1 MTILEAIQQVD
12 LQIPNRFSHEEKC
25 RWLSELDGL
34 IFRELHQLYEGS
46 EEMKCPVYEADT
58 DHGLLVQEPYAQEL
72 YLRYLESRMDDA
84 HGDTERYQNSRILFQ
99 AAYMN
104 YARWYNRNHKPLSR
118 ERRYQ

>member
-12 LQIPNRFSHEEKC
+12 LQIPNRFSLEEKC

-46 EEMKCPVYEADT
+46 EGMQYLNSEADVSRT
-58 DHGLLVQEPYAQEL
+58 LLVQEPFAQEL

-84 HGDTERYQNSRILFQ
+84 HGDTERYQNSRLLFQ

-104 YARWYNRNHKPLSR
+104 YARWYNRNHRPLSR

>member
-12 LQIPNRFSHEEKC
+12 LQIPNRFSLEEKC

-34 IFRELHQLYEGS
+34 IFRELHQLYEGAEGMQYLNS
-46 EEMKCPVYEADT
+46 EADVSRT
-58 DHGLLVQEPYAQEL
+58 LLVQEPFAQEL

-84 HGDTERYQNSRILFQ
+84 HGDTERYQNSRLLFQ

-104 YARWYNRNHKPLSR
+104 YARWYNRNHRPLSR

>member
-12 LQIPNRFSHEEKC
+12 LQIPNRFSYEEKC

-34 IFRELHQLYEGS
+34 IFRELYQLYEGV
-46 EEMKCPVYEADT
+46 EDCRFPVYEEGI
-58 DHGLLVQEPYAQEL
+58 DHPLLVQEPYAQEL

-84 HGDTERYQNSRILFQ
+84 HGDTERYHNSRLLFQ

-104 YARWYNRNHKPLSR
+104 YARWYNRSHKPLSR